1 MSDKYASGQVSENAL
16 FTDLGLLD
24 YQAAYALQSRLA
36 DLRKEGGLAR
46 DLFLMVE
53 HPRVFTLGRRGGRE
67 NLTVSEAF
75 LAAEEVP
82 VIQVERGG
90 NITYHGPG
98 QVVLYPIIDLE
109 AARLSVT
116 DYVDSL
122 EEAMIRVC
130 GEHGVPAER
139 NEKNPGIW
147 VGARKLG
154 SVGIAL
160 RHGVS
165 YHGLALNVN
174 LSLIPFGWI
183 NPCGM
188 AGVSMT
194 SMATERTA
202 PLEMAAVKNS
212 LKGHLSD
219 IFGVAF
225 EDTPAGALPAQ
236 PPADPRKTAG
246 E

>member
-1 MSDKYASGQVSENAL
+1 MTVNGEKYASGQVSERPC
-16 FTDLGLLD
+16 FTDLGLME
-24 YQAAYALQSRLA
+24 YQQAWELQSRLA
-36 DLRKEGGLAR
+36 DLRKSRAEAR
-46 DLFLMVE
+46 DVFLMTE

-67 NLTVSEAF
+67 NLTVTEEF
-75 LAAEEVP
+75 LASEGVP
-82 VIQVERGG
+82 VIQAERGG

-98 QVVLYPIIDLE
+98 QLVLYPIIDLD

-122 EEAMIRVC
+122 EEVMIRLSAD
-130 GEHGVPAER
+130 HGVTAVR
-139 NEKNPGIW
+139 DSKNHGVW
-147 VGARKLG
+147 VGSRKLG

-165 YHGLALNVN
+165 FHGLALNVN
-174 LSLIPFGWI
+174 LSMAPFGWI

-194 SMATERTA
+194 SIEGERKG
-202 PLEMAAVKNS
+202 PVDMKRVKEG
-212 LKGHLSD
+212 LKTHLAS

-225 EDTPAGALPAQ
+225 DETSVAELL
-236 PPADPRKTAG
+236 G

>member
-1 MSDKYASGQVSENAL
+1 MTVNGERYASGQVSEGAY
-16 FTDLGLLD
+16 FADLGMMD
-24 YQAAYALQSRLA
+24 YREAYDLQNRLA
-36 DLRKEGGLAR
+36 DLRKSGGIER
-46 DLFLMVE
+46 DIFLMTE

-75 LAAEEVP
+75 LASENVP

-98 QVVLYPIIDLE
+98 QLVLYPIIDLN

-122 EEAMIRVC
+122 EEAMIRLSAD
-130 GEHGVPAER
+130 HGVVAVRDAR
-139 NEKNPGIW
+139 NHGVW
-147 VGARKLG
+147 VGSRKLG
-154 SVGIAL
+154 SIGIAL
-160 RHGVS
+160 RHGVT

-174 LSLIPFGWI
+174 LSMAPFGWI

-194 SMATERTA
+194 SIETERA
-202 PLEMAAVKNS
+202 AAVAFSQVKEG
-212 LKGHLSD
+212 LRAHLSE
-219 IFGVAF
+219 IFGVTF
-225 EDTPAGALPAQ
+225 DETDVSTLLG
-236 PPADPRKTAG
+236 D
-246 E
+246 